1 MRVNPKYIEV
11 FGDTI
16 IPVLGYFLWSW
27 DLYFIVLYFILELL
41 FSEGFLHLKAYK
53 INALRKAVNS
63 WVISGISGILA
74 LFTAVSLIHVGFSI
88 LTPEIDFQK
97 QLMAFI
103 TYEDMGIAQGF
114 VLFPLL
120 ILSGYQKY
128 KLEFIRLKKYE
139 TLTIQK
145 MWRFQLIKYLF
156 ILLLTGCCCLIMLT
170 GISNSLV
177 YLVLILLAS
186 AVFKIFS
193 PQP

>member
-41 FSEGFLHLKAYK
+41 FSEWFLHLKAHK
-53 INALRKAVNS
+53 INALQPSLNS
-63 WVISGISGILA
+63 WVINGISGVLG
-74 LFTAVSLIHVGFSI
+74 LFTVIFLIHVGFSF

-97 QLMAFI
+97 QFIAFI
-103 TYEDMGIAQGF
+103 AYEDMGIAQGF

-120 ILSGYQKY
+120 IVSGYQKY

-145 MWRFQLIKYLF
+145 IWRFQLMKYFF

-170 GISNSLV
+170 GVSNSLV
-177 YLVLILLAS
+177 YLVVILLAS
-186 AVFKIFS
+186 TVFKIFS
-193 PQP
+193 PQF